1 MPRSQEGAS
10 RNSAPSARANG
21 ASRKFASPGNSK
33 MAPIREAMALAPPSA
48 SALGTHSSICAC
60 VKKLRR
66 SARTIA
72 AICAPASMGSIAR
85 WANARFHPCFRAR
98 SG

>member
-1 MPRSQEGAS
+1 MPRSQEGAR
-10 RNSAPSARANG
+10 RNSAPSARANR
-21 ASRKFASPGNSK
+21 ASGKFANPGSSK
-33 MAPIREAMALAPPSA
+33 MAPIREAMALDPPSA
-48 SALGTHSSICAC
+48 SALGTHSSMRAC

-66 SARTIA
+66 SARAIA
-72 AICAPASMGSIAR
+72 ASCAPASMGSSAK